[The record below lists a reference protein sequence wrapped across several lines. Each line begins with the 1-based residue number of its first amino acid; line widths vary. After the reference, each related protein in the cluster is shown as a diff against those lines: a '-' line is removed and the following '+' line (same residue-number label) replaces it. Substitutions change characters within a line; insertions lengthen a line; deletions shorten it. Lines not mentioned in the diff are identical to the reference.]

1 MRKFT
6 AGSGVCARY
15 FLTFPDG
22 SSCFDRRT
30 EHPGKG
36 IRKNRDHILY
46 WGQYHIRQRSGGRGT
61 ADEVVSGAARNPA
74 WPALSYFQLRRERSN
89 PADLSRK
96 SYRNT
101 GHLNVIEAQ
110 SPDVVIIMLGTNDS
124 KQKYWD
130 AERYEEQ
137 YLALIDELHNLPGH
151 PYLYLM
157 APPEAFP
164 AEEGEILYGINN
176 DVIGGEIRNLVPDIA
191 EQSGCGTLDLYALTQ
206 DHPEYF
212 VDGIHP
218 TEEGYALIAQ
228 MWLRIRS
235 GQTGMRA
242 CGDTVKR
249 ASKITKI

>member
-1 MRKFT
+1 MEWNKSMNEKIYCRIRRVRAVLLTFFLT
-6 AGSGVCARY
+6 AAVVLTDAQSIREKEYEKTEIIYCIGDSITYGSGLEDEERLTKSYPAQLGIRLGPRY
-15 FLTFPDG
+15 FIFNYG
-22 SSCFDRRT
+22 V
-30 EHPGKG
+30 
-36 IRKNRDHILY
+36 
-46 WGQYHIRQRSGGRGT
+46 RGAT
-61 ADEVVSGAARNPA
+61 
-74 WPALSYFQLRRERSN
+74 LQ
-89 PADLSRK
+89 DLSRK
-96 SYRNT
+96 SYRNM
-101 GHLNVIEAQ
+101 GYLNVIEAQ

-137 YLALIDELHNLPGH
+137 YLALIDERHNLPGH

-228 MWLRIRS
+228 MVADQIRADRNA
-235 GQTGMRA
+235 G
-242 CGDTVKR
+242 VW
-249 ASKITKI
+249 

>member
-1 MRKFT
+1 MEWNKSMNEKIYCRIRRVRAVLLTFFLT
-6 AGSGVCARY
+6 AAVVLTDAQSIREKEYEKTEIIYCIGDSITYGSG
-15 FLTFPDG
+15 
-22 SSCFDRRT
+22 
-30 EHPGKG
+30 
-36 IRKNRDHILY
+36 
-46 WGQYHIRQRSGGRGT
+46 
-61 ADEVVSGAARNPA
+61 
-74 WPALSYFQLRRERSN
+74 
-89 PADLSRK
+89 
-96 SYRNT
+96 
-101 GHLNVIEAQ
+101 
-110 SPDVVIIMLGTNDS
+110 LGTNDS

-228 MWLRIRS
+228 MVADQIRADRNA
-235 GQTGMRA
+235 G
-242 CGDTVKR
+242 VW
-249 ASKITKI
+249 

>member
-1 MRKFT
+1 MEWNKSMNEKIYCRIRRVRAVLLTFFLT
-6 AGSGVCARY
+6 AAVVLTDAQNIREKEYEKTEIIYCIGDSITYGSGLEDEERLTKSYPAQLGILLGPRY
-15 FLTFPDG
+15 LIFNYG
-22 SSCFDRRT
+22 V
-30 EHPGKG
+30 
-36 IRKNRDHILY
+36 
-46 WGQYHIRQRSGGRGT
+46 RGAT
-61 ADEVVSGAARNPA
+61 
-74 WPALSYFQLRRERSN
+74 LQ
-89 PADLSRK
+89 DLSRK
-96 SYRNT
+96 SYRNM
-101 GHLNVIEAQ
+101 GYLNVIEAQ
-110 SPDVVIIMLGTNDS
+110 SP
-124 KQKYWD
+124 D

-228 MWLRIRS
+228 MVADQIRADRNA
-235 GQTGMRA
+235 G
-242 CGDTVKR
+242 VW
-249 ASKITKI
+249 

>member
-1 MRKFT
+1 MEWNKSMNEKIYCRIRRVRAVLLTFFLT
-6 AGSGVCARY
+6 AAVVLTDAQNIREKEYEKTEIIYCIGDSITYGSGLEDEERLTKSYPAQLGILLGPRY
-15 FLTFPDG
+15 LIFNYG
-22 SSCFDRRT
+22 V
-30 EHPGKG
+30 
-36 IRKNRDHILY
+36 
-46 WGQYHIRQRSGGRGT
+46 RGAT
-61 ADEVVSGAARNPA
+61 
-74 WPALSYFQLRRERSN
+74 LQ
-89 PADLSRK
+89 DLSRK
-96 SYRNT
+96 SYRNM
-101 GHLNVIEAQ
+101 GYLNVIEAQ

-137 YLALIDELHNLPGH
+137 YLALIDELHN
-151 PYLYLM
+151 
-157 APPEAFP
+157 PEAFP

-228 MWLRIRS
+228 MVADQIRADRNA
-235 GQTGMRA
+235 G
-242 CGDTVKR
+242 VW
-249 ASKITKI
+249 